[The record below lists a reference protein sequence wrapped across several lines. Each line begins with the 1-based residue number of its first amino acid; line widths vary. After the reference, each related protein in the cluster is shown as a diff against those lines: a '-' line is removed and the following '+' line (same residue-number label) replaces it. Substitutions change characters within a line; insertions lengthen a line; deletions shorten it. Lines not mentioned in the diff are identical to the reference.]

1 MGRPPSTSE
10 PDSAFYVRLEEWGM
24 RRRNV
29 EQITIRELAE
39 MLDVKGSTLGAW
51 KRAANNPRRN
61 EAKALSQRTGIPWSE
76 LRELRD
82 QLEEQVAERKQ
93 QLARQVLRG
102 ALSPAT
108 IEEETDKPT
117 G

>member
-1 MGRPPSTSE
+1 MGRPPSTPE

-24 RRRNV
+24 RRRSA

-39 MLDVKGSTLGAW
+39 MLDVKVSTLGAW

-61 EAKALSQRTGIPWSE
+61 EAKALSQRTGISWSE

-93 QLARQVLRG
+93 QQARQTLREAFAPPVVDERKGEKG
-102 ALSPAT
+102 A
-108 IEEETDKPT
+108 
-117 G
+117 